1 MPRSIPSSRHLLAL
15 FTLLAL
21 LVAALQLAPRA
32 WAADF
37 SAANETELAAAITAA
52 NAAGAGTHTIA
63 LTADITLTAPLPAL
77 NNTAGTIALDGGG
90 HTLNGGGAGRV
101 LLVARD
107 AAATAT
113 DLTITGGNTA
123 GDGGGI
129 LVRGRLSLTD
139 VTISGNAANR
149 GGGIFVDGAPGS
161 TVELSLLR
169 VEISSNAANLDGG
182 GIAAT
187 GDEGQVTITAADSR
201 LDDNSAAGLGG
212 GILASGFS
220 GAVDVALAR
229 TTLAGNRALHGAGVF
244 LNGNGGQV
252 ELVAAASTLSGNRAN
267 GVGGGLYLNGND
279 GLAAADVL
287 NSTFSGN
294 EAANGG
300 GIAASDNTGTAELT
314 LRYTTVAA
322 NTANTGS
329 ALRLVSGAAANVSAS
344 ILSSG
349 GGAGK
354 ACAILSGAALTSGGY
369 NLDNDDS
376 CGLATAGDV
385 ANGAPD
391 LAALALNAPGTTAT
405 HALGAAS
412 DALDAIPA
420 GAAGCGAAVAVD
432 QRGAARP
439 APATACDMGAYES
452 DAGEPPTATA
462 TTTATA
468 TATPT
473 ATATVSATPTATVSP
488 TPGPAPTPTAS
499 ATPPSGCVPPYNPA
513 TEAALNA
520 AIACVNAAGTGT
532 HTITLAADLA
542 LTGATTPLSNPAA
555 MELQVVGAGHAING
569 NGHGPIL
576 AVAAGTTARLSGL
589 TLRSGA
595 AADGAAVNNA
605 GILTIENSQL
615 RDNTATGRG
624 GAVFNRGRLT
634 LKGVTLTGNSA
645 PTGGGVASA
654 AESADATVIVL
665 DSNLTANTAGNGG
678 GLWARGTGHTAAVT
692 LRNTTFADNTG
703 TAGAGGA
710 ALLAGPD
717 GRLTATIGATRFT
730 GNSGGGLSALAL
742 GGDAAVNVDGTTF
755 AGNTATDGAGVRL
768 EVQDKGTAELLL
780 SKTTL
785 SGNAATGAGGGVHA
799 TASGGGTAKL
809 TLFNAT
815 LSGNSAGGA
824 GGGLSLATN
833 GGATGANVVY
843 TTLAGNTA
851 NGGGGGIHTAGSASA
866 TLTATIITNGAGA
879 GPDCVRAGGSIIST
893 GYTLDGDNSC
903 YLAPDGNDL
912 PGMAAAG
919 LLPLAVY
926 APGGTATHAL
936 SATNPAADRIPVGAA
951 GCGTAV
957 TTDQRGAPRPGAAGG
972 RCDLGAYERGAGDG
986 AARRV
991 FAPVVLR

>member
-21 LVAALQLAPRA
+21 LVAALELAPRA

-37 SAANETELAAAITAA
+37 TAANETELAAAITAA

-77 NNTAGTIALDGGG
+77 SNTAGTIALDGSG
-90 HTLNGGGAGRV
+90 HTLSGGGAGRV

-107 AAATAT
+107 ATAAAT
-113 DLTITGGNTA
+113 DLTITGGDTN

-129 LVRGRLSLTD
+129 LVRGRLALTD
-139 VTISGNAANR
+139 VTVSGNTANR

-161 TVELSLLR
+161 PTGLSLLR
-169 VEISSNAANLDGG
+169 VEISGNAAGLDGG

-187 GDEGQVTITAADSR
+187 GDEGEVTITIAASR
-201 LDDNSAAGLGG
+201 IAGNEAANLGG

-220 GAVDVALAR
+220 GDIDVALEG
-229 TTLAGNRALHGAGVF
+229 TTVSGNSAQHGGGIF
-244 LNGNGGQV
+244 MNGNDGRA
-252 ELVAAASTLSGNRAN
+252 ELVATASTLSGNTAN

-279 GLAAADVL
+279 GVATADVL
-287 NSTFSGN
+287 NSTLSGN
-294 EAANGG
+294 TATNAG
-300 GIAASDNTGTAELT
+300 GIAANDNEGTAELT

-322 NTANTGS
+322 NTANAGS
-329 ALRLVSGAAANVSAS
+329 AVRLVSGAVANVSAS
-344 ILSSG
+344 ILSG
-349 GGAGK
+349 GGTGK
-354 ACAILSGAALTSGGY
+354 ACVILGGAALTSGGY
-369 NLDNDDS
+369 NLDNDGS
-376 CGLATAGDV
+376 CGLVAAGDE
-385 ANGAPD
+385 ANGAAD

-420 GAAGCGAAVAVD
+420 GAAGCGTAVAVD
-432 QRGAARP
+432 QRGAPRP
-439 APATACDMGAYES
+439 TPATACDMGAYES
-452 DAGEPPTATA
+452 DAAEPPTATA
-462 TTTATA
+462 TTTATT

-473 ATATVSATPTATVSP
+473 ATATPTVTATATVSP
-488 TPGPAPTPTAS
+488 TPGPSPTPTAS
-499 ATPPSGCVPPYNPA
+499 PTPPSGCVPPYNPA

-520 AIACVNAAGTGT
+520 AIACVNAAGAGS
-532 HTITLAADLA
+532 HLITLAADLA
-542 LTGATTPLSNPAA
+542 LTGATTPLNNPAA
-555 MELQVVGAGHAING
+555 TELRLAGAGHTLSG

-576 AVAAGTTARLSGL
+576 SVDVGTTAHLSGL
-589 TLRSGA
+589 TLQDGA
-595 AADGAAVNNA
+595 AADGAAVHNA
-605 GILTIENSQL
+605 GVLTIESSQL
-615 RDNTATGRG
+615 RDNAATGRG
-624 GAVFNRGRLT
+624 GAVFNSGRLT
-634 LKGVTLTGNSA
+634 LKSATLTGNSA

-654 AESADATVIVL
+654 AEAADAAVTIL
-665 DSNLTANTAGNGG
+665 DSNLTSNTAGNGG
-678 GLWARGTGHTAAVT
+678 GLWAQGTGHVAAVT
-692 LRNTTFADNTG
+692 LRNTTLADNTG

-717 GRLTATIGATRFT
+717 GRLAATIGATRFN
-730 GNSGGGLSALAL
+730 GNGGGGLSALAL
-742 GGDAAVNVDGTTF
+742 GGEVDVNVDGTTF

-785 SGNAATGAGGGVHA
+785 SGNAATGAGGGVYA
-799 TASGGGTAKL
+799 TAATNGTASL

-824 GGGLSLATN
+824 GGGLSLATD

-851 NGGGGGIHTAGSASA
+851 NGGGGGIHTAGSAST

-879 GPDCVRAGGSIIST
+879 GPDCVRAGGSITST
-893 GYTLDGDNSC
+893 GYNLDGDNSC
-903 YLAPDGNDL
+903 LLPPYGQGNDL
-912 PGMAAAG
+912 PGTAAG

-926 APGGTATHAL
+926 APGSTATHAL
-936 SATNPAADRIPVGAA
+936 SAISPAADRIPVGAA

-957 TTDQRGAPRPGAAGG
+957 ATDQRGAPRPEAAGG
-972 RCDLGAYERGAGDG
+972 RCDLGAYERGAGEG

>member
-1 MPRSIPSSRHLLAL
+1 MPRSIPSSRQLLAL
-15 FTLLAL
+15 LALLAL
-21 LVAALQLAPRA
+21 LVAALELAPRA

-37 SAANETELAAAITAA
+37 TAANETELTAAITAA

-77 NNTAGTIALDGGG
+77 SNTAGVIAIDGGG
-90 HTLNGGGAGRV
+90 HTLSGGGAGRV

-107 AAATAT
+107 AAATAS
-113 DLTITGGNTA
+113 DLTITGGNTN

-129 LVRGRLSLTD
+129 LVRGRLALTD
-139 VTISGNAANR
+139 VTVSDNSAHR

-161 TVELSLLR
+161 TTELSLLR
-169 VEISSNAANLDGG
+169 VAISDNTAGLDGG
-182 GIAAT
+182 GIAAN
-187 GDEGQVTITAADSR
+187 GDEGEVAITVADSR
-201 LDDNSAAGLGG
+201 IADNEAANLGG

-220 GAVDVALAR
+220 GSVDVGLER
-229 TTLAGNRALHGAGVF
+229 TTVSGNSAQHGGGVF
-244 LNGNGGQV
+244 MNGNSGTAA
-252 ELVAAASTLSGNRAN
+252 LVATASTLSGNTAA

-279 GLAAADVL
+279 GLATADVL
-287 NSTFSGN
+287 NSTLSGN
-294 EAANGG
+294 TAASAG

-322 NTANTGS
+322 NTANAGS
-329 ALRLVSGAAANVSAS
+329 ALRLVSDATASVTAS

-376 CGLATAGDV
+376 CGLAATGDV
-385 ANGAPD
+385 ANGAAD

-405 HALGAAS
+405 HALGANS

-420 GAAGCGAAVAVD
+420 GAAGCGAAVTVD
-432 QRGAARP
+432 QRGAPRP
-439 APATACDMGAYES
+439 APATACDMGAYER
-452 DAGEPPTATA
+452 DAGAPPTATATATA
-462 TTTATA
+462 TTTAT
-468 TATPT
+468 PT
-473 ATATVSATPTATVSP
+473 ATATLSATPTATVSP
-488 TPGPAPTPTAS
+488 TPGPSPTPTAS
-499 ATPPSGCVPPYNPA
+499 ATPPSGCVAPYNPA

-520 AIACVNAAGTGT
+520 AIACVNAAGAGS
-532 HTITLAADLA
+532 HLITLAADLA
-542 LTGATTPLSNPAA
+542 LTGATTPLNNPAA
-555 MELQVVGAGHAING
+555 TELRLAGAGHTIDG
-569 NGHGPIL
+569 NAHGPIL
-576 AVAAGTTARLSGL
+576 SVAAGTAARLSGL
-589 TLRSGA
+589 TLRDGA

-605 GILTIENSQL
+605 GVLTIESSQL
-615 RDNTATGRG
+615 RDNAATGRG
-624 GAVFNRGRLT
+624 GAVFNSGRLT
-634 LKGVTLTGNSA
+634 LKNVTLAGNSA

-654 AESADATVIVL
+654 AGAADAAVTIL
-665 DSNLTANTAGNGG
+665 DSNLTGNTAGNGG
-678 GLWARGTGHTAAVT
+678 GLWAQGAGHVAAVT
-692 LRNTTFADNTG
+692 LRNATFADNTG

-710 ALLAGPD
+710 ALLAGAG
-717 GRLTATIGATRFT
+717 GRLTATIGVTRFN
-730 GNSGGGLSALAL
+730 GNSGGGLLAQAL

-755 AGNTATDGAGVRL
+755 AGNTAADGAGVLLR
-768 EVQDKGTAELLL
+768 VGDSGTGELLL

-785 SGNAATGAGGGVHA
+785 SGNAATGAGGGVYASA
-799 TASGGGTAKL
+799 TGGGTASL

-824 GGGLSLATN
+824 GGGLSLASN

-851 NGGGGGIHTAGSASA
+851 GGGGGGIHTAGSAST

-893 GYTLDGDNSC
+893 GYNLDGDNSC
-903 YLAPDGNDL
+903 FLTQGNDL
-912 PGMAAAG
+912 PGTAAAG

-926 APGGTATHAL
+926 APGSTATHAL
-936 SATNPAADRIPVGAA
+936 SATSPAADRIPVGAA

-957 TTDQRGAPRPGAAGG
+957 ATDQRGAPRPEAAGG

-986 AARRV
+986 AALRV

>member
-1 MPRSIPSSRHLLAL
+1 MLRSNASPRYLFALLLLAA
-15 FTLLAL
+15 LAL
-21 LVAALQLAPRA
+21 AALEFAPRA

-37 SAANETELAAAITAA
+37 TAANETELAAAITAA

-107 AAATAT
+107 TGATAS
-113 DLTITGGNTA
+113 DLTITGGATT

-129 LVRGRLSLTD
+129 LVRGRLGLTD
-139 VTISGNAANR
+139 VTVRDNSANR
-149 GGGIFVDGAPGS
+149 GGGIFVDGAPGA
-161 TVELSLLR
+161 TADLSLRR
-169 VEISSNAANLDGG
+169 VEVSNNEAALDGG

-187 GDEGQVTITAADSR
+187 GDEGPVTMTLTDSR
-201 LDDNSAAGLGG
+201 VTGNKATGLGG
-212 GILASGFS
+212 GLLASGFA
-220 GAVDVALAR
+220 GTVNAVLER
-229 TTLAGNRALHGAGVF
+229 TTVAGNQALYGGGVF
-244 LNGNGGQV
+244 LNGNGGQAK
-252 ELVAAASTLSGNRAN
+252 LVATASTLAGNRAT
-267 GVGGGLYLNGND
+267 GGGGLYLNGNG

-287 NSTFSGN
+287 NSTLSGN
-294 EAANGG
+294 EATNGG
-300 GIAASDNTGTAELT
+300 GVAASDNGGTAELT

-322 NTANTGS
+322 NLAKAGS
-329 ALRLVSGAAANVSAS
+329 ALRLVSGAAANVTAS

-349 GGAGK
+349 GTGK

-369 NLDNDDS
+369 NLDNDAS
-376 CGLATAGDV
+376 CGLAATGDV
-385 ANGAPD
+385 AGGTID
-391 LAALALNAPGTTAT
+391 LGALALNAPGTTAT
-405 HALGAAS
+405 HALGPDSAAR
-412 DALDAIPA
+412 DRVPA
-420 GAAGCGAAVAVD
+420 GAAECGTTVATD

-439 APATACDMGAYES
+439 SPAAACDSGAYES
-452 DAGEPPTATA
+452 AATEPPTPTA
-462 TTTATA
+462 TTSPAPTP
-468 TATPT
+468 TPT
-473 ATATVSATPTATVSP
+473 ATATPTVSP
-488 TPGPAPTPTAS
+488 TPGPSPTPTAS
-499 ATPPSGCVPPYNPA
+499 ATPPSGCAAPYNPA
-513 TEAALNA
+513 TEAALNT
-520 AIACVNAAGTGT
+520 AIACINAAGAGT
-532 HTITLAADLA
+532 HLITLAADLG
-542 LTGATTPLSNPAA
+542 LTGATTPLNNPAA
-555 MELQVVGAGHAING
+555 TQLQLVGAGHTIDG
-569 NGHGPIL
+569 HGHGPIL
-576 AVAAGTTARLSGL
+576 TVAAGTTAHLSGL
-589 TLRSGA
+589 TLRGGA

-605 GILTIENSQL
+605 GVLTIENSRL
-615 RDNTATGRG
+615 SDNTATGRG
-624 GAVFNRGRLT
+624 GAIFNRGRLT
-634 LKGVTLTGNSA
+634 LKGVTLAGNSA
-645 PTGGGVASA
+645 PAGGGLASA
-654 AESADATVIVL
+654 AEAADATVILL
-665 DSNLTANTAGNGG
+665 DSSLTGNTATAGG
-678 GLWARGTGHTAAVT
+678 GLWARGAGHTAAVT

-703 TAGAGGA
+703 TGGAGGA
-710 ALLAGPD
+710 ALLSGPG
-717 GRLTATIGATRFT
+717 GRLTATVGATRFT
-730 GNSGGGLSALAL
+730 GNGGGGLAAQAA
-742 GGDAAVNVDGTTF
+742 GGEVAVNIDGTTF

-768 EVQDKGTAELLL
+768 EAQDKGTAELLL

-824 GGGLSLATN
+824 GGGLSLATD

-851 NGGGGGIHTAGSASA
+851 NGGGGGIHTAGSAS
-866 TLTATIITNGAGA
+866 TRLTATIITNGAGA

-926 APGGTATHAL
+926 APGATATHAL
-936 SATNPAADRIPVGAA
+936 SATSAALDRIPAGAA
-951 GCGTAV
+951 GCATAV

-972 RCDLGAYERGAGDG
+972 RCDLGAYERGAAESG
-986 AARRV
+986 ALRV